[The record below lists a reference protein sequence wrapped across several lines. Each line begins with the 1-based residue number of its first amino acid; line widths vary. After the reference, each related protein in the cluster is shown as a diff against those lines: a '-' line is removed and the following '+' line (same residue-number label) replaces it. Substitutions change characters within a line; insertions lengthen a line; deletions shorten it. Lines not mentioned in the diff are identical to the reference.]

1 MSRPRQTAE
10 KARARCA
17 QWHYSVCTVMR
28 LLASLIAVCLVA
40 AAGVRPAA
48 AAPGRPWVVEASRA
62 LASVATLRARGIDA
76 APPGRTDSSQLS
88 RAVVA
93 AASHASRASGPT
105 GRAPTPDLPAI
116 LVGEPVA
123 LAPRLPSA
131 ADPAAPGSLVVS
143 LRWLSTHAARGPPIV

>member
-1 MSRPRQTAE
+1 
-10 KARARCA
+10 
-17 QWHYSVCTVMR
+17 MR

-40 AAGVRPAA
+40 TAGVRPAA
-48 AAPGRPWVVEASRA
+48 AAPGRPWVLEAS
-62 LASVATLRARGIDA
+62 LRARGIDA

-93 AASHASRASGPT
+93 AASQASRASGPT
-105 GRAPTPDLPAI
+105 GARAPTPDLPAI

-131 ADPAAPGSLVVS
+131 ADPVAEGSLVTS